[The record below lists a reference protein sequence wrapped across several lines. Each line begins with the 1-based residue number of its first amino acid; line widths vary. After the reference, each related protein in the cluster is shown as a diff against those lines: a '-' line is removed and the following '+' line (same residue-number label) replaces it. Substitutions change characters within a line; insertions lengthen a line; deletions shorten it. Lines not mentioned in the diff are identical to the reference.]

1 MLPIALAM
9 SLVAPDP
16 SSPSL
21 QAFRCQRAP
30 ATAEA
35 QSPSALAVAS
45 LAEDWFRAT
54 NMASDAEYIRFIK
67 ERGPIL
73 RDGAEQWLELRNNL
87 RGVQFCGFKSA
98 DQEHVDLW
106 IFDPEYDS
114 FGVARFKLGKA
125 LGDKVE
131 FVFTRLSDDHP
142 SGTPQPTRLTQS
154 MLVKA
159 VEQRAAVRAAK
170 DQFSGAILLAQHGR
184 LLFQMAYGLAD
195 RAAGIPNRLDT
206 QFRFGSMGKMFT
218 VVGVMQLVEAGSVDL
233 AAPIGTYLTDYPNR
247 NIATKVTVAQL
258 LSHTGGTGDI
268 FGPDFE
274 KNKGSLH
281 NLSDYVSLY
290 GSRAPDFSPG
300 SRSSYSNYGFILL
313 GRIIERVSGLSYDE
327 YIQRSILGP
336 TGMTSTGNQP
346 ESIVLPRR
354 AVSYMGSGARLKR
367 ADETLPLG
375 GTSAGGGY
383 STVGDF
389 QRFVTG
395 LTSNRLMRRETFA
408 KLVEGGVK
416 TEDGQLARF
425 DFGGSMPG
433 AGRYIG
439 HGGGAPGMSG
449 LLLHSL
455 DNGCTVIVLANRD
468 PGTAES
474 IALFAAHRLPV
485 R

>member
-1 MLPIALAM
+1 
-9 SLVAPDP
+9 
-16 SSPSL
+16 
-21 QAFRCQRAP
+21 
-30 ATAEA
+30 
-35 QSPSALAVAS
+35 
-45 LAEDWFRAT
+45 
-54 NMASDAEYIRFIK
+54 MASDAEYIRFIK

-73 RDGAEQWLELRNNL
+73 RDGARQWLELRSNL
-87 RGVQFCGFKSA
+87 REIQFCGFKSL
-98 DQEHVDLW
+98 DQKHVDLW

-114 FGVARFKLGKA
+114 FGVARFKLGEKF
-125 LGDKVE
+125 GDKIE
-131 FVFTRLSDDHP
+131 FIFTRLSDEHP
-142 SGTPQPTRLTQS
+142 AGTPQPPRLSQS

-159 VEQRAAVRAAK
+159 VRQRAADMAAK
-170 DQFSGAILLAQHGR
+170 DRFSGAILLARNGR
-184 LLFQMAYGLAD
+184 LLFQEAYGLAD
-195 RAAGIPNRLDT
+195 RAVGTPNRLDT
-206 QFRFGSMGKMFT
+206 QFRFGSMGKMLT
-218 VVGVMQLVEAGSVDL
+218 AVGVMQLVEAGRVDL
-233 AAPIGTYLTDYPNR
+233 AAPIGTYLTDYPNLDT
-247 NIATKVTVAQL
+247 ATKVTVAQL

-268 FGPDFE
+268 FGPEFE
-274 KNKGSLH
+274 ANKASLRDA
-281 NLSDYVSLY
+281 SDYVSLY
-290 GSRAPDFSPG
+290 GSRAPEFSPG

-313 GRIIERVSGLSYDE
+313 GRIIEKVSGLSYNE
-327 YIQRSILGP
+327 YIQRSILRP
-336 TGMTSTGNQP
+336 VGMTSTGNQP

-389 QRFVTG
+389 QRFVAG
-395 LTSNRLMRRETFA
+395 LTSNRLLRRETLA
-408 KLVEGGVK
+408 KLVEGGVQ

-433 AGRYIG
+433 VGRYIG

-455 DNGCTVIVLANRD
+455 DNGYTVIVLANRD

-474 IALFAAHRLPV
+474 IALFAAHRLPA